1 MKIEAGFTYTV
12 ERVCKRTGE
21 VLDCEVIENLMPEL
35 GRNHMLNVVLNGV
48 APVTQWYVLLYGND
62 YTPKESDSAA
72 TFPGLAGELTNY
84 DGSSR
89 VLFDPANAVMGVVS
103 NEANRAEFS
112 FLGDATVR
120 GGAIVSASGKG
131 ATSGVLLSAAKF
143 AAPKPADADTILR
156 IRAGIELT
164 NAS

>member
-48 APVTQWYVLLYGND
+48 APITQWYVLLYGND

-84 DGSSR
+84 DGSTR
-89 VLFDPANAVMGVVS
+89 VLLT
-103 NEANRAEFS
+103 RQ
-112 FLGDATVR
+112 T
-120 GGAIVSASGKG
+120 
-131 ATSGVLLSAAKF
+131 LSWAW
-143 AAPKPADADTILR
+143 
-156 IRAGIELT
+156 
-164 NAS
+164 